1 MPEIDQS
8 QPRTHQP
15 EDFADTAL
23 PEYYIRYVGLGART
37 EDHGYVTVQALPA
50 LGSTVEIK
58 LPFHTLQAQ
67 VLFIEPEFTS
77 IGPKEQHYKVHVNN
91 GVIV

>member
-23 PEYYIRYVGLGART
+23 PEYYIRYVGIEART
-37 EDHGYVTVQALPA
+37 EDHAYITVPALPA
-50 LGSTVEIK
+50 VGDQVFIE
-58 LPFHTLQAQ
+58 LPFTSLQCT